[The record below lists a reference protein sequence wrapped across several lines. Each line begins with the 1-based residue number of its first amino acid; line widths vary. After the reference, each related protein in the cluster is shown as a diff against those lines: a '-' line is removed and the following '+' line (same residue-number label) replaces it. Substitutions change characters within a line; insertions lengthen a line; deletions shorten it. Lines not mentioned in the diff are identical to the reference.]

1 MAGVRVIG
9 LTGTIGSGKSVV
21 RQLLAELGAHTVDA
35 DALVH
40 RLYETDTALMAQLA
54 ARFGA
59 GVVAGGRVDRQA
71 LARAVFGAPG
81 APADPQALAALEA
94 IVHPA
99 VLRLE
104 DQEIQAARAAG
115 RPACAIEAIKLV
127 ESGGSARCD
136 ELWIVVAE
144 AHIQFQRLAARGL
157 ARREAQQRLAA
168 QGSPA
173 GWIEAFVAQS
183 TQLGRPRPVALIDN
197 SGSLDQTREQVQRLW
212 HGIA

>member
-21 RQLLAELGAHTVDA
+21 RQMLEELGACTVDA

-40 RLYETDTALMAQLA
+40 RLYETDEALMAQLA

-59 GVVAGGRVDRQA
+59 SIVAGGRVDRQA
-71 LARAVFGAPG
+71 LAGAVFGAPG

-104 DQEIQAARAAG
+104 DEAIAAARAAG
-115 RPACAIEAIKLV
+115 RPVCAIEAIKLV
-127 ESGGSARCD
+127 ESGGAARCD
-136 ELWIVVAE
+136 ELWIVITEPRVQLE
-144 AHIQFQRLAARGL
+144 RLEARGL
-157 ARREAQQRLAA
+157 SRNEAQRRLAA

-173 GWIEAFVAQS
+173 GWIAAFVAQS
-183 TQLGRPRPVALIDN
+183 AQLGRPRPVAVIDN
-197 SGSLDQTREQVQRLW
+197 SGSLEHTRRQIQRLW